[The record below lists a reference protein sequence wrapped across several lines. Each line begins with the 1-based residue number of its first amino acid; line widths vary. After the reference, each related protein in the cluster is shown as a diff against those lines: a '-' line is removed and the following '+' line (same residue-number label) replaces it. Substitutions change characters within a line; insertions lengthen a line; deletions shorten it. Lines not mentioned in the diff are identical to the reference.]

1 MTDFTRVTVVGASRK
16 AELVVP
22 NDESIGALI
31 PQLMDLLEEPAGTV
45 SRPLTL
51 VRSTGEQLDLS
62 LSPAQQF
69 VRDGELLRL
78 LRIEDAPPPPE
89 VSDVTDVVADSL
101 EARTGLWSP
110 AYRVGLGAAAVAL
123 LSAEAALLFA
133 TPEPATATPWLI
145 GVWAGAVLVALVF
158 GLRTVRWL
166 AIGATAVAI
175 GVSGVLGWVLL
186 GGLSLPL
193 GLGLGLALAWA
204 ALGLGIGV
212 GLRAR
217 AIQLGAVVGVLAT
230 ALPLVLVVAGVPVL
244 GAMGITAVATVAVW
258 GLIPW
263 YAMSASGLTG
273 LDDQVVGGATR
284 RRTDVLVT
292 VHSAYRSMSWSTAGL
307 AVPAAV
313 ATAALLSSENLWA
326 VGLGSAVVLVTA
338 LRTRAFPLAAQS
350 VIVWSAALLPVLVA
364 IFVHA
369 GQATWLVAVP
379 VGIAALTL
387 LLIGVRPAA
396 HQRARLRRLGN
407 LLEALAVIALL
418 PLLLGVFAVYADLL
432 GTF

>member
-1 MTDFTRVTVVGASRK
+1 MTDFTRVTVVGAARK

-101 EARTGLWSP
+101 DSRAGLWS
-110 AYRVGLGAAAVAL
+110 ADHRIGLGAAAAAL
-123 LSAEAALLFA
+123 LAAEAALLFA
-133 TPEPATATPWLI
+133 LPLPVGAIPWLG
-145 GVWAGAVLVALVF
+145 GVWGVSVLVALMF
-158 GLRTVRWL
+158 GLRLVRWL

-175 GVSGVLGWVLL
+175 GVSSVLGWSLI

-193 GLGLGLALAWA
+193 GIGASVVLAWLAL
-204 ALGLGIGV
+204 GIGIGV
-212 GLRAR
+212 GLKSRPV
-217 AIQLGAVVGVLAT
+217 QLGALVGALGT
-230 ALPLVLVVAGVPVL
+230 ALPVVLVLAGLPVL
-244 GAMGITAVATVAVW
+244 GALGITAVVTVAMW

-292 VHSAYRSMSWSTAGL
+292 VHSAYRSMTWATAGL
-307 AVPAAV
+307 ALPAAFS
-313 ATAALLSSENLWA
+313 AAVLLSSDNIWA
-326 VGLGSAVVLVTA
+326 IGLGGAVVLVTA
-338 LRTRAFPLAAQS
+338 LRTRAFPLASQS
-350 VIVWSAALLPVLVA
+350 VLVWSAALAPVLVA
-364 IFVHA
+364 SFAQFGRVSWIVFVPI
-369 GQATWLVAVP
+369 GV
-379 VGIAALTL
+379 AALAL
-387 LLIGVRPAA
+387 LLVGVRPAA
-396 HQRARLRRLGN
+396 HQRARLRRIGN